1 MTEEKK
7 PKIDL
12 KARLG
17 KTSGA
22 SVPPAGASEAGEAI
36 PAPAASAPAAAQA
49 PVSAAAPAPA
59 PQPVLQRFEIDE
71 SEVVDAR
78 KAGFKQGVTVAIVVG
93 LAALGIGYAAG
104 GASEK
109 SAGRAKAS
117 ADMVDLAKRADDAK
131 AKLTALQE
139 KLEAG
144 KKDLQSKKYPESL
157 ASDLGAINVD
167 FDGSVLGGRRFSG
180 VSLETTKELVD
191 FATDVAAINDRKG
204 MIATLL
210 GKLKEPIEKKFKGGE
225 KAMISYAV
233 VVEGGG
239 KGGPVF
245 ASLAPLAKGLEDG
258 SALPGAFK
266 VSSGKSQ
273 SEVPAYTKGD
283 AAGKAIAVK
292 AGTFEAACP
301 DETRGAQAQLIAQL
315 QGLISKLKGE
325 DPTSSPDAKAGLVER
340 ASKLSTALKKAG
352 EGS

>member
-22 SVPPAGASEAGEAI
+22 SIPPAGASEAGEAI
-36 PAPAASAPAAAQA
+36 PAPAASVPAAAAPVAAPAA
-49 PVSAAAPAPA
+49 PP

-117 ADMVDLAKRADDAK
+117 ADMVDLAKKADEAK
-131 AKLTALQE
+131 AKLSALQE
-139 KLEAG
+139 KLDAG
-144 KKDLQSKKYPESL
+144 IKDLGSRKFPEAL

-167 FDGSVLGGRRFSG
+167 FDGAVLGGRRFSG

-191 FATDVAAINDRKG
+191 FATDVASINDRKS

-225 KAMISYAV
+225 KAMIAYAV

-258 SALPGAFK
+258 AALPASFK
-266 VSSGKSQ
+266 VSSGKAQ
-273 SEVPAYTKGD
+273 SDVPAYTKGD
-283 AAGKAIAVK
+283 ASGKAIAVK

-301 DETRGAQAQLIAQL
+301 DDTRGAQEGRRRLLSGRPAPRTPAY
-315 QGLISKLKGE
+315 
-325 DPTSSPDAKAGLVER
+325 AR
-340 ASKLSTALKKAG
+340 AHRPVLARVSLFHG
-352 EGS
+352 FG